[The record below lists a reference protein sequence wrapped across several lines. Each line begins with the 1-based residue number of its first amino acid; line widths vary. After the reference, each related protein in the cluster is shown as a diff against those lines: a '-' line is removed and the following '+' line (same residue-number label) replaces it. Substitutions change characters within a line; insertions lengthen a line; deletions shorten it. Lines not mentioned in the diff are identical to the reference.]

1 MAILIIKGAIP
12 KSISN
17 CVITDFEEEYN
28 KYLKIANKHWRTRE
42 GFSLEFD
49 STLSDLQKSHFVY
62 VDSENTIKLL
72 KRKLNVIEE
81 L

>member
-1 MAILIIKGAIP
+1 MAILIIKGIIP
-12 KSISN
+12 KSIPN

-28 KYLKIANKHWRTRE
+28 KYLKTANKYWKTRE

-49 STLSDLQKSHFVY
+49 STLSDLQKSHFIY